1 MDGHLLQHI
10 VEKQCNL
17 MVRVYEGDDS
27 GEGGDDH
34 ECERVRDTS
43 ENVRTRR

>member
-1 MDGHLLQHI
+1 MCLIRALRGVISAD
-10 VEKQCNL
+10 E
-17 MVRVYEGDDS
+17 RVSVDYEGDDS

>member
-1 MDGHLLQHI
+1 MVDEGAEGVI
-10 VEKQCNL
+10 SADEWVSVE
-17 MVRVYEGDDS
+17 YEGDDS

-34 ECERVRDTS
+34 ECERVRDRS